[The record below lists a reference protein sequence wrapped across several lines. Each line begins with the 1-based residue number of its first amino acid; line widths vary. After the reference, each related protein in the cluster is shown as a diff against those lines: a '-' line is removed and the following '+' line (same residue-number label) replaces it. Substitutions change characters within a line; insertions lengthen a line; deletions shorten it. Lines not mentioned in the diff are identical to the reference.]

1 MEITLHEKNHGQKTQ
16 NLEAFEDL
24 MMGNLK
30 PNETTLKKIM
40 AYSRAL
46 SIKKFDCLGEQ
57 ETILN

>member
-1 MEITLHEKNHGQKTQ
+1 MDITLHENNHGEKLVS
-16 NLEAFEDL
+16 LEAFEDL

-30 PNETTLKKIM
+30 PSKTTIKNIM
-40 AYSRAL
+40 AYSKAL

>member
-1 MEITLHEKNHGQKTQ
+1 MDITLHEKNHGQKIV
-16 NLEAFEDL
+16 NLESFEDL
-24 MMGNLK
+24 MMGNLNPTK
-30 PNETTLKKIM
+30 TTIKNIM